1 MLQFIAEYNERYSI
15 AETVQMAIE
24 GGCRWIE
31 LHMPQSDDS
40 EIREVAAELI
50 PLCRES
56 GVFLTIEDRPE
67 LARELGLHGVV
78 MTSLKTTAHK
88 FREDLGPEA
97 IIGLRVATTPAVVA
111 IQNADIDYVTLPP
124 DMPVSAIAQFM
135 EEPKSTDIRTPGVAT
150 GDINL
155 ENAAAYMA
163 TGISGVATAAPAYA
177 KDPVEYT
184 TRLIEALENSKR

>member
-97 IIGLRVATTPAVVA
+97 IIGLRVATTPTVVA

-135 EEPKSTDIRTPGVAT
+135 EELKSTDITTPVVAT

>member
-135 EEPKSTDIRTPGVAT
+135 EELKSTDITTPVVAT

-177 KDPVEYT
+177 KDPAEYT

>member
-135 EEPKSTDIRTPGVAT
+135 EELKSTDITTPVVAT

>member
-135 EEPKSTDIRTPGVAT
+135 EELKPTDITTPVVAT

-177 KDPVEYT
+177 KDPAEYT

>member
-56 GVFLTIEDRPE
+56 GVFLTIEDCPE

-135 EEPKSTDIRTPGVAT
+135 EELKPTDITTPVVAT

-155 ENAAAYMA
+155 ENAVTYMA

>member
-1 MLQFIAEYNERYSI
+1 MLQFIAESNERYSI

-31 LHMPQSDDS
+31 LHMPDSDDS
-40 EIREVAAELI
+40 EIREVASELI

-56 GVFLTIEDRPE
+56 GVFLTIEDRPGF
-67 LARELGLHGVV
+67 ARELGLHGVV
-78 MTSLKTTAHK
+78 MTSLATTALK

-124 DMPVSAIAQFM
+124 DMPVGAIAQFM
-135 EEPKSTDIRTPGVAT
+135 DELKPTGITIPVVAT
-150 GDINL
+150 GNINL

-163 TGISGVATAAPAYA
+163 TGISGVATATPAYA

-184 TRLIEALENSKR
+184 SRLIEALEKSKC

>member
-135 EEPKSTDIRTPGVAT
+135 EELKPTDITTPVVAT

-155 ENAAAYMA
+155 ENAVTYMA

-184 TRLIEALENSKR
+184 TRLREALENSKR

>member
-135 EEPKSTDIRTPGVAT
+135 EELKPTDITTPVVAT
-150 GDINL
+150 GDLNL
-155 ENAAAYMA
+155 ENAVTYMA

>member
-1 MLQFIAEYNERYSI
+1 
-15 AETVQMAIE
+15 
-24 GGCRWIE
+24 
-31 LHMPQSDDS
+31 
-40 EIREVAAELI
+40 
-50 PLCRES
+50 
-56 GVFLTIEDRPE
+56 
-67 LARELGLHGVV
+67 
-78 MTSLKTTAHK
+78 
-88 FREDLGPEA
+88 LGPEA

-135 EEPKSTDIRTPGVAT
+135 EELKSTDITTPVVAT

>member
-56 GVFLTIEDRPE
+56 GVFLTIEVRPE

-135 EEPKSTDIRTPGVAT
+135 EELKPTDITTPVVAT

-155 ENAAAYMA
+155 ENAVTYMA

>member
-31 LHMPQSDDS
+31 LHMPQSDES

-135 EEPKSTDIRTPGVAT
+135 EELKPTDITTPVVAT

-155 ENAAAYMA
+155 ENAVTYMA

>member
-135 EEPKSTDIRTPGVAT
+135 EELKPTDITTPVVAT

-155 ENAAAYMA
+155 ENAVTYMA

>member
-97 IIGLRVATTPAVVA
+97 IIGLRVATTPTVVA

-135 EEPKSTDIRTPGVAT
+135 EELKSTDITTPVVAT

-177 KDPVEYT
+177 KDPAEYT

>member
-135 EEPKSTDIRTPGVAT
+135 EELKPTDITTPVVAT